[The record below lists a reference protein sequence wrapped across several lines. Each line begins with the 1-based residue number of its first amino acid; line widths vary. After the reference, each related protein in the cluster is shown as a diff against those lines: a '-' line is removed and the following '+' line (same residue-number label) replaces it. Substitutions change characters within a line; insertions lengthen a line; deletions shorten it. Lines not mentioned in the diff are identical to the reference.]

1 MEWLKKRYEE
11 HAPASANVNFEGRKS
26 QRNIDQRFISSP
38 LGHVRNIGG
47 NNMCTHKT
55 T

>member
-11 HAPASANVNFEGRKS
+11 HDPASANVNFEGRKS

-38 LGHVRNIGG
+38 LGHVHNIGG
-47 NNMCTHKT
+47 NNM
-55 T
+55 